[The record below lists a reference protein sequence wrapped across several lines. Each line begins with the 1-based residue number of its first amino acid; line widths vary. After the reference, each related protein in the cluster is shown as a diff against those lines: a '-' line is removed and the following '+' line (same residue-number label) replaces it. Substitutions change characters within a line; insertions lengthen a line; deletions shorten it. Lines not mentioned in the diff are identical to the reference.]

1 MDEKKLYFISIV
13 VTILGLAF
21 LYFYAEEVDLEVKEL
36 DAIKPNEFI
45 KLQGVLTRVEAKDRV
60 IFLQLQGEKVITTD
74 VILFTSEELFLKPGD
89 YVEVEGMV
97 EEYQGKK
104 EVIAN
109 KVKIK

>member
-21 LYFYAEEVDLEVKEL
+21 LYFYAEEIDLEVKEL
-36 DAIKPNEFI
+36 DAVKPNEII
-45 KLQGVLTRVEAKDRV
+45 KLKGVLTQVTTKDKV
-60 IFLQLQGEKVITTD
+60 IFLQLQGEKMITSD
-74 VILFTSEELFLKPGD
+74 VILFTSEDTFLKPGD
-89 YVEVEGMV
+89 YIEVEGRV

-109 KVKIK
+109 SIILK